1 MLLESHAAYS
11 SSKQCFTCRCKNS
24 KHVRLLALQTVSRGD
39 ACFKCHVCS
48 KKGSKYEKQLYAL
61 LNSNA
66 AVTAYAVEAVAM
78 GRKIQLQIPNS
89 KQGLWLNRHRWDAVL
104 LQPDSLLIEVQGE
117 QHIDKED
124 GKRNNRGDTL
134 ADRQAKDQALADA
147 ALADG
152 FSVLWLPPGAADDV
166 QGRATRWAAALQVA
180 LEHVAAKQRPKLFK
194 A

>member
-1 MLLESHAAYS
+1 
-11 SSKQCFTCRCKNS
+11 
-24 KHVRLLALQTVSRGD
+24 
-39 ACFKCHVCS
+39 
-48 KKGSKYEKQLYAL
+48 
-61 LNSNA
+61 
-66 AVTAYAVEAVAM
+66 M

-89 KQGLWLNRHRWDAVL
+89 KQGLWLNMHRWDAVL
-104 LQPDSLLIEVQGE
+104 LQPDSLLMEVQGE

-124 GKRNNRGDTL
+124 GRRNNRGDTQ

-152 FSVLWLPPGAADDV
+152 FSVLWLHPGAADDV
-166 QGRATRWAAALQVA
+166 RGGRARRWAAAVQVA